1 MEAIFMVKTA
11 SGVVH
16 GRTIELDRDLGVTD
30 GEQVEVVVRTT
41 RAQGTGEGI
50 LRSAGILKDDEEW
63 DKIMEEIYEERKAWR
78 GTTGVE

>member
-1 MEAIFMVKTA
+1 MVKTA
-11 SGVVH
+11 SGIIH

-41 RAQGTGEGI
+41 VKAQGTGEGI

-63 DKIMEEIYEERKAWR
+63 DKIMEEIHQQRKTWR
-78 GTTGVE
+78 GTPLENP